1 MNKLQI
7 DLDIIANIQRY
18 KLGTQKFFD
27 SIKAVSVDG
36 LLFIGKTVLK
46 IKQDLNILSM
56 YFKNIAKIDLSL
68 QTSDDTDIFS

>member
-27 SIKAVSVDG
+27 SIKEVSVDG

>member
-18 KLGTQKFFD
+18 KLATQKFFD
-27 SIKAVSVDG
+27 SIKEVSVDG